1 MTTNPMTWL
10 IVAVRRSH
18 LQLSQPRRTRRAQ
31 FPAVTMN
38 HRHRPRESALKQRL
52 IGLLLLVTAST
63 GVHAAPEAP
72 PDAQLQELVAEAS
85 RNNPEIRAASH
96 ERLAARHRVSPAGAL
111 DDPMLEAGVI
121 NAPWPDLR
129 LNREEMTMKMLGLSQ
144 RLPFPGK
151 RGLRRDIAA
160 KNAESVAYAYEET
173 VNRVARDV
181 RVAYFELAFIV
192 ESARLVEKNQQV
204 LEQFLR
210 ISESR
215 YAVGQA
221 NQADVIKAQ
230 TQLSRMADELIKLG
244 RERRVME
251 AELTLALGRESEA
264 GAPVPA
270 ALRLREAPLQL
281 ETLRETALRQR
292 PQLLGLQSM
301 VDRSASALDLAR
313 KDYYPD
319 FDLKLSYGQRDRAP
333 DGMRRDDM
341 LSLTVAI
348 NLPIWRQ
355 TKREPQVAEAIA
367 MQYQAMDML
376 QAQRNE
382 LSSKVRQQ
390 VANAEQSLKSA
401 RLYDTGILPLA
412 RLAVE
417 SSLAA
422 YRVNRVDFL
431 TLLDNQMTVL
441 NYEVSYASALSSYHK
456 ALAEIDLLTGA
467 QER

>member
-1 MTTNPMTWL
+1 
-10 IVAVRRSH
+10 
-18 LQLSQPRRTRRAQ
+18 
-31 FPAVTMN
+31 MN
-38 HRHRPRESALKQRL
+38 HRHGPYENQLKHAL
-52 IGLLLLVTAST
+52 IVLLLFATAST
-63 GVHAAPEAP
+63 GARAAPEATR
-72 PDAQLQELVAEAS
+72 DAQLQELIAEAA
-85 RNNPEIRAASH
+85 RNNPEIRAASN

-121 NAPWPDLR
+121 NAPWPNLR
-129 LNREEMTMKMLGLSQ
+129 LNREDMTMKMLGLSQ
-144 RLPFPGK
+144 RFPFPGK
-151 RGLRRDIAA
+151 RDLKRDVAA
-160 KNAESVAYAYEET
+160 KDAESVAYAYQET

-181 RVAYFELAFIV
+181 RVAYFELAFV
-192 ESARLVEKNQQV
+192 AESARLVENNKQV
-204 LEQFLR
+204 LEQFLK

-221 NQADVIKAQ
+221 NQADVLKAQ

-244 RERRVME
+244 RERRVIE
-251 AELTLALGRESEA
+251 AELTLALGRESAA

-281 ETLRETALRQR
+281 EALRETALTQR
-292 PQLLGLQSM
+292 PQLLGLRSL
-301 VDRSASALDLAR
+301 VDRSGKALDLAR

-319 FDLKLSYGQRDRAP
+319 FDVKLSYGQRDRAP
-333 DGMRRDDM
+333 DGMRRDHM
-341 LSLTVAI
+341 VSFTVAI
-348 NLPIWRQ
+348 NLPVWRES
-355 TKREPQVAEAIA
+355 KRDPRVAEAIA
-367 MQYQAMDML
+367 MQYQSMDMY
-376 QAQRNE
+376 QAQLNE
-382 LSSKVRQQ
+382 LSSKMRQQ

-441 NYEVSYASALSSYHK
+441 NYEVSYASALSSYNK

-467 QER
+467 QEH

>member
-10 IVAVRRSH
+10 IVAARRSH
-18 LQLSQPRRTRRAQ
+18 LQHSQPRRTRRAQ

-38 HRHRPRESALKQRL
+38 HRHRPRESALKQGL
-52 IGLLLLVTAST
+52 IGLLLLATASI

-72 PDAQLQELVAEAS
+72 RDAQLQELVAEAS

-111 DDPMLEAGVI
+111 DDPMLEAGVL
-121 NAPWPDLR
+121 NVPLPDLR

-160 KNAESVAYAYEET
+160 QNAESVAYAYEET

-192 ESARLVEKNQQV
+192 ESARLVEKNKQV
-204 LEQFLR
+204 LEQFLK

-281 ETLRETALRQR
+281 EALREKALTQR

-301 VDRSASALDLAR
+301 VDRSAAAVDLAR

-319 FDLKLSYGQRDRAP
+319 FDVKLSYGQRDRAP

-348 NLPIWRQ
+348 NLPIWRG
-355 TKREPQVAEAIA
+355 TKRDPQVAEAIA

-441 NYEVSYASALSSYHK
+441 NYEISYASALSSYHK